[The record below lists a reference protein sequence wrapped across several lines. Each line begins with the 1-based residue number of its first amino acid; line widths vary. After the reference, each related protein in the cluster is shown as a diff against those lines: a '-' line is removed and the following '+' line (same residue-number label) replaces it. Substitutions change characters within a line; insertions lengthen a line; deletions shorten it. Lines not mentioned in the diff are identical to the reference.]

1 MDVRESVSVMKLRQR
16 EISAAPLLVTLD
28 NNYLSPN
35 NLDKLGL
42 REHKVFLASDLSVDE
57 INQKFQEYFL

>member
-1 MDVRESVSVMKLRQR
+1 MKLRQR

-28 NNYLSPN
+28 NIYLSCN

-42 REHKVFLASDLSVDE
+42 REHKVFLTSDLSVDE
-57 INQKFQEYFL
+57 INKKFQEYFL